1 MSIDL
6 SIDHPTNRQNFTE
19 VTIGEVVVWFSYK
32 TPIAVMAPGIGR
44 VVRQNEWGPTT
55 GGHLNHVD
63 RGTVEAKARRVD
75 NDRFAEAIALVMPA
89 VAR

>member
-1 MSIDL
+1 MNL
-6 SIDHPTNRQNFTE
+6 SIDHPTNRTNFTA
-19 VTIGEVVVWFSYK
+19 VTIGEVTVWFSYK
-32 TPIAVMAPGIGR
+32 TPIALMAPGIGR
-44 VVRQNEWGPTT
+44 VVRENEWGPTT

-75 NDRFAEAIALVMPA
+75 GDRFAEALALVMPSA

>member
-32 TPIAVMAPGIGR
+32 TPHRGDGPRHRARGAPERMG
-44 VVRQNEWGPTT
+44 TD
-55 GGHLNHVD
+55 HD
-63 RGTVEAKARRVD
+63 RGTVEAKAQRVD